1 MGKYANV
8 IELTI
13 RNGIR
18 YIPLLE
24 NLILRDLKKKY
35 RKNILG
41 YVWCVLN
48 PLLVMVIMTI
58 VFSRMFRNN
67 IDNYPVY
74 LFTGRM
80 VFSFIVGGAGNI
92 MRSIVS
98 NGSLM
103 RKTRVPYYVFPL
115 SSFFSSFVDFL
126 FTLIAFAIVL
136 IFTLTPVSVH
146 IVFCPVIILEMGL
159 FTLGL
164 GMILEII
171 NLYVRGIDYIWAV
184 ATVALTYLTPMFYP
198 IEALSEGVRHL
209 IEMLNPL
216 YGYIAQTRT
225 VFLYHDWVP
234 ASTVCKG
241 FLMGLFLVIIGCIMY
256 NKTKHTMILH
266 V

>member
-1 MGKYANV
+1 MEKL
-8 IELTI
+8 LTSF
-13 RNGIR
+13 RLTVTNGIK
-18 YIPLLE
+18 YIPLLQ
-24 NLILRDLKKKY
+24 NLIVRDLKKKY

-58 VFSRMFRNN
+58 VFSRMFRSN
-67 IDNYPVY
+67 ISNYPVY

-80 VFSFIVGGAGNI
+80 VFSFIIGGAGTI

-98 NGSLM
+98 NGSLI

-115 SSFFSSFVDFL
+115 ASFFSSVVDFL

-136 IFTLTPVSVH
+136 LFTWTPVSYH
-146 IVFCPVIILEMGL
+146 ILMFPVIVLEMGF

-164 GMILEII
+164 GLILAVI
-171 NLYVRGIDYIWAV
+171 NLYVRDIDYVWAV

-198 IEALSEGVRHL
+198 IEALSETVGNL
-209 IEMLNPL
+209 IMRFNPL
-216 YGYIAQTRT
+216 YGYIQQTRMI
-225 VFLYHDWVP
+225 FLDHAFAPWGLVLR
-234 ASTVCKG
+234 G
-241 FLMGLFLVIIGCIMY
+241 FLLGFLLLAVGCVMY
-256 NKTKHTMILH
+256 NKTKNTIILH

>member
-1 MGKYANV
+1 MARFTDSVK
-8 IELTI
+8 LTV
-13 RNGIR
+13 RNGVKF
-18 YIPLLE
+18 IPLLE
-24 NLILRDLKKKY
+24 NLIMRDLKKKY

-41 YVWCVLN
+41 YIWCVLN
-48 PLLVMVIMTI
+48 PLLVMIIMTI
-58 VFSRMFRNN
+58 VFSRMFRSN

-80 VFSFIVGGAGNI
+80 VFTFVVGGAGNI

-136 IFTLTPVSVH
+136 IFTQTLISIH
-146 IVFCPVIILEMGL
+146 ILFFPIIVLEMGL

-164 GMILEII
+164 GMILAII
-171 NLYVRGIDYIWAV
+171 NLYVRDIDYIWAV
-184 ATVALTYLTPMFYP
+184 TTVALTYLTPMFYP
-198 IEALSEGVRHL
+198 IEALSENTRHL
-209 IEMLNPL
+209 IELLNPV
-216 YGYIAQTRT
+216 YAYIAQTRT
-225 VFLYHDWVP
+225 VFLYHNWVP
-234 ASTVCKG
+234 ATMVGKG
-241 FLMGLFLVIIGCIMY
+241 FLLGFFLLFIGCILY
-256 NKTKHTMILH
+256 DKTKHTMILH